1 MAVPKIAIVIS
12 HPIQHFCP
20 QFASYAKSGEWNVKV
35 FFASAM
41 GYKTYKDNRFGVE
54 INWNNLYLDKF
65 AYEFLNEGK
74 VLRSDYLLDAPELG
88 SKLDEF
94 NPDAVIVYG
103 YIQKFQRRAI
113 SWTHK
118 NKKKLLF
125 IADSELRHKRNLFK
139 SFLKRWILPFY
150 LKKPQAFL
158 TVGDANEQ
166 YYRYFGVKDYK
177 FYRTFFPI
185 DIELYKESVK
195 QKEAFKKEVYK
206 KYNISPNAFLCCNV
220 GKLVDFKAQ
229 TQLVDLLFKLKNYTD
244 KEIVIFIIGSGPD
257 FEDIKLKS
265 SELSNHRIILT
276 GFVKPEELPEYY
288 GACEVYIHPSGKDP
302 HSLAISEAIYMG
314 CVPIISSL
322 CGSYG
327 PTDDVRPGFNG
338 FVYEYAKIDQLAY
351 YILILINNP
360 DLLKEFS
367 ENSMNIAKW
376 HQELAHGKGLRA
388 ALNNIFNNN
397 IEF

>member
-1 MAVPKIAIVIS
+1 MKKSILTIAVVLVLITS
-12 HPIQHFCP
+12 CRNQE
-20 QFASYAKSGEWNVKV
+20 QN
-35 FFASAM
+35 
-41 GYKTYKDNRFGVE
+41 
-54 INWNNLYLDKF
+54 IN
-65 AYEFLNEGK
+65 A
-74 VLRSDYLLDAPELG
+74 
-88 SKLDEF
+88 
-94 NPDAVIVYG
+94 
-103 YIQKFQRRAI
+103 
-113 SWTHK
+113 
-118 NKKKLLF
+118 
-125 IADSELRHKRNLFK
+125 
-139 SFLKRWILPFY
+139 
-150 LKKPQAFL
+150 
-158 TVGDANEQ
+158 
-166 YYRYFGVKDYK
+166 
-177 FYRTFFPI
+177 
-185 DIELYKESVK
+185 DIEIPVSV
-195 QKEAFKKEVYK
+195 
-206 KYNISPNAFLCCNV
+206 
-220 GKLVDFKAQ
+220 
-229 TQLVDLLFKLKNYTD
+229 
-244 KEIVIFIIGSGPD
+244 
-257 FEDIKLKS
+257 EDIKLKS